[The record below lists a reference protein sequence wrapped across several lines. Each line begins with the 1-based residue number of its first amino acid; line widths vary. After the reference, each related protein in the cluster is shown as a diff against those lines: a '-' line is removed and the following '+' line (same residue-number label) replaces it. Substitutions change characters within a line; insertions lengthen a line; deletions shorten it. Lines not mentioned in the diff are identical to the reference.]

1 MERTISQED
10 RIRRAE
16 EIYYRRRAGMD
27 APKTKTVNV
36 NSKKNYGFLKKI
48 IVQIV
53 ISACIYG
60 LIYQLQRNTDTF
72 SIDSINYIKGTMAY
86 DIDTYKVVENLK
98 SYMAMFKQKNNVS
111 KTEDNN
117 IIDNATSEELE
128 INSDETE
135 EIPVEIVQ
143 PEENIGEEQQAETT
157 TLSKMEQDAEYIKT
171 NFSFIKPV
179 TGEVTSR
186 FGLRNPTTPTVP
198 KNHTGIDIGVVEGTV
213 FISAMEGTVEVVS
226 SIGDYRKSCESNKWR
241 YIYSLCTL

>member
-213 FISAMEGTVEVVS
+213 FISAMEGTVEIVS